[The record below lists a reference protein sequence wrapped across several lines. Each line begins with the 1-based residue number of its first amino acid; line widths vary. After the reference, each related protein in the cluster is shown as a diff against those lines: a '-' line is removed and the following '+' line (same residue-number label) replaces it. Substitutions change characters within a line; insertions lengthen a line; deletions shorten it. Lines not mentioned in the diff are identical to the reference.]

1 MISPKKTG
9 MATTKKDARDHG
21 LGIGIIRSIV
31 SKYNGTLK
39 MNDCGDHFEIEA
51 LLFTRK
57 ARRRGKQKPSQ

>member
-1 MISPKKTG
+1 

-57 ARRRGKQKPSQ
+57 ARRRGKQKLSQ